1 MAVDYAVE
9 SEGLTKRFGR
19 HAAVDGVDLSVP
31 TGSVY
36 GFLGQNGA
44 GKTTTIRLMLGLL
57 RPSAGE
63 LRLFGCDVAK
73 DRRLASTGVGSLVEM
88 PSLYDRLTGRENLNL
103 TRLMLDL
110 PRSEIG
116 RVLEVVDLASAADQL
131 VGSYSLGMR
140 QRLGVARALI
150 GKPRLLVLD
159 EPSNGLDPDGIRDM
173 RHLIRT
179 LPQHGDVTVFIS
191 SHLLAEVEQVA
202 SHVGLM
208 HKGRLL
214 VQTELATLK
223 ASARRRI
230 DVGVA
235 EASEAAAK
243 LRSMGIDAR
252 CMAPEAIEV
261 DVAPS
266 TDPDHAASE
275 LNRIL
280 VAARFRLFRLQIEQ
294 PGLEDIYLQ
303 RVGAEVA
310 AAGTSRKAA

>member
-1 MAVDYAVE
+1 
-9 SEGLTKRFGR
+9 
-19 HAAVDGVDLSVP
+19 VDLSVP

-57 RPSAGE
+57 RRSAGE
-63 LRLFGCDVAK
+63 LRLFGRDVAR
-73 DRRLASTGVGSLVEM
+73 DRRLASAGVGSLVEM
-88 PSLYDRLTGRENLNL
+88 PSLYDRLTGLENLNL
-103 TRLMLDL
+103 TRLMLAL

-179 LPQHGDVTVFIS
+179 MPQQGDVTVFVS

-214 VQTELATLK
+214 LQTELATLK

-230 DVGVA
+230 DIGVA

-266 TDPDHAASE
+266 KDPDHWACE

-280 VAARFRLFRLQIEQ
+280 VDARFRLFRLQIEQ

-310 AAGTSRKAA
+310 AARTSRKAA